1 MATPKSEETPAQK
14 IKRLER
20 ELSDERLKNE
30 ILNMT
35 IDRADQ
41 QYGTSIRKKILPK
54 QSGASGKKSK
64 WVYHAVVVC
73 LG

>member
-1 MATPKSEETPAQK
+1 MSSPSSKQTPAQK

-30 ILNMT
+30 MLNMT

-41 QYGTSIRKKILPK
+41 PYGTSIRKKILPK
-54 QSGASGKKSK
+54 QSGASGKKSR
-64 WVYHAVVVC
+64 
-73 LG
+73 

>member
-1 MATPKSEETPAQK
+1 MSSLPKQTPAQK

-30 ILNMT
+30 MLNMT

-41 QYGTSIRKKILPK
+41 PYGTSIRKRYYPNNLEHPARKAGELITLLSTVWDK
-54 QSGASGKKSK
+54 
-64 WVYHAVVVC
+64 
-73 LG
+73 